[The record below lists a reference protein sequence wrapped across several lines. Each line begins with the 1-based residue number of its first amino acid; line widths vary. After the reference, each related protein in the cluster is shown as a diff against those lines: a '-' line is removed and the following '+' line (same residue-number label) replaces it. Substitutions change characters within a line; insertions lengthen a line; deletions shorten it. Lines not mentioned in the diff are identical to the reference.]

1 MPVDKSEQRVQ
12 QMFAEIAP
20 RYDRMNHLLSLNVD
34 RYWRWRTTRIVP
46 PRGDLPILDVCTG
59 TGDLAFAYHRQARGS
74 AAVFGTDFCSEM
86 LQIGQ
91 QKRDR
96 AGLDGQVTFMQAD
109 TQHLPFEDSKFQIVS
124 VAFGLRNVADTDAG
138 LREMVRVCNTGG
150 RVAILEFSMPTWQ
163 PMRALYGFYFRY
175 ILPRLGQW
183 FARNSQ
189 QAYDYL
195 PESVGEFPAG
205 QQMAQRMRDAGLH
218 SVSIHPLT
226 FGIATLYVGV
236 K

>member
-1 MPVDKSEQRVQ
+1 MAVDKSDQRVQ

-20 RYDRMNHLLSLNVD
+20 RYDRMNHLLSMNVD
-34 RYWRWRTTRIVP
+34 RYWRWRTTRIVS

-59 TGDLAFAYHRQARGS
+59 TGDLAFAYHRRTRGN
-74 AAVFGTDFCSEM
+74 VPIYGTDFCPEM
-86 LQIGQ
+86 LQIGR
-91 QKRDR
+91 QKGERTGCGGR
-96 AGLDGQVTFMQAD
+96 VTFTQAD

-124 VAFGLRNVADTDAG
+124 VAFGLRNVSDTFAG
-138 LREMVRVCNTGG
+138 LREMVRVCTTGG

-163 PMRALYGFYFRY
+163 PMRALYGIYFRY
-175 ILPRLGQW
+175 VLPRLGQW
-183 FARNSQ
+183 FARNSH
-189 QAYDYL
+189 QAYNYL

-205 QQMAQRMRDAGLH
+205 QQMAQLMRNAGLH
-218 SVSIHPLT
+218 DVSIYPLT

>member
-74 AAVFGTDFCSEM
+74 VAVFGTDFCPEM

-124 VAFGLRNVADTDAG
+124 VAFGLRNVSDTDAG

-150 RVAILEFSMPTWQ
+150 RVAIVEFSMPTWQ
-163 PMRALYGFYFRY
+163 PMRALYGIYFRY

-226 FGIATLYVGV
+226 FGIATLYVGL

>member
-1 MPVDKSEQRVQ
+1 MPVDKSDQRVQ

-46 PRGDLPILDVCTG
+46 PRGNLPILDVCTG
-59 TGDLAFAYHRQARGS
+59 TGDLAFAYHRQARGN

-91 QKRDR
+91 QKMNR
-96 AGLDGQVTFMQAD
+96 AGLDGQVTFLQAD

-124 VAFGLRNVADTDAG
+124 VAFGLRNVSDTDAG
-138 LREMVRVCNTGG
+138 LREMVRVCSSGG
-150 RVAILEFSMPTWQ
+150 RVAILEFSMPTRQ
-163 PMRALYGFYFRY
+163 PMRALYGIYFRC
-175 ILPRLGQW
+175 ILPRLGRW
-183 FARNSQ
+183 FARNSH

-218 SVSIHPLT
+218 SVSIFPLT

>member
-1 MPVDKSEQRVQ
+1 MPVDKSDQRVQ

-34 RYWRWRTTRIVP
+34 RYWRWRTTRIVSP
-46 PRGDLPILDVCTG
+46 QGDLPILDVCTG
-59 TGDLAFAYHRQARGS
+59 TGDLAFAYHRRTRGG
-74 AAVFGTDFCSEM
+74 VPIYGTDFCSEM
-86 LQIGQ
+86 LQIGL
-91 QKRDR
+91 QKSQR

-124 VAFGLRNVADTDAG
+124 VAFGLRNVADTAAG
-138 LREMVRVCNTGG
+138 LNEMVRVCSSGG
-150 RVAILEFSMPTWQ
+150 RVAILEFSMPTRQ
-163 PMRALYGFYFRY
+163 PMRALYGLYFRY
-175 ILPRLGQW
+175 VLPRLGQW

-189 QAYDYL
+189 QAYEYL
-195 PESVGEFPAG
+195 PASVGEFPAG
-205 QQMAQRMRDAGLH
+205 QQMAQLMRDAGLNR
-218 SVSIHPLT
+218 VSIYPLT

>member
-138 LREMVRVCNTGG
+138 LREMVRVCNAGG

-195 PESVGEFPAG
+195 PESVGEFPSG
-205 QQMAQRMRDAGLH
+205 EEMAQRMRDAGLH